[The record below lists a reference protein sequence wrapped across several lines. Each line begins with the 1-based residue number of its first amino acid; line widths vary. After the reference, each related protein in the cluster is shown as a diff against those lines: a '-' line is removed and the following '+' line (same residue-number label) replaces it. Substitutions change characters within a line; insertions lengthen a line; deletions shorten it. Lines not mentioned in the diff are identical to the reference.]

1 MTKELENVITAIRC
15 IESSLKTSGWTKQSI
30 GRSFRIDYDERFAL
44 YVRRRNLAD
53 LIVSNGEFVKMSPKT
68 KSKKSDKTRENPMVS
83 NPALK
88 TEEDEMTPCHDARS
102 KFIDYPSLQAL
113 SSQSDSLVICSDAL
127 WYTYDSDLDQCR
139 EIVCWMFS
147 LISDKDVNEFIF
159 LRKQEQYL
167 LNIETAI
174 GCILDQLHYNPT
186 DIRSI
191 TRYASLGDPN
201 ISTGKRITNQYLTK
215 EEAVS
220 NSRYPFPDR
229 QLVHNT
235 LDWKQVSD
243 IPVTLLCHGGKGS
256 LSAFDQSSKY
266 CINLLSHCTEVQ
278 DGLVTLGS
286 KPPIEFHPASLL
298 SRDSHHTYRYN
309 IRLSIS
315 DTMCHAPADMK
326 TIQDL
331 KRAIAMKTPDIVQ
344 RLSTDRFLIQEP
356 VSFFEFAAERSTV
369 PLLYAATLYGYN
381 KRIPVTI
388 TSVTARV
395 MKESIS
401 QYLGCQNEK
410 DFEHAYRGLHKVC
423 HRKTPIKRESK
434 AGGYT
439 DNSALEPITD
449 QINTLQYYF
458 SKAYH
463 GGYNS
468 SSEIGFFREVTHDY
482 DLKNAY
488 PTAMSLVRDIDWNN
502 PIQDTIHNRD
512 LSLVDFRNPETGEID
527 PLLPL
532 VTYVRFEFPI
542 SVKYPCIAVT
552 EADIPIFPRTCLKK
566 AIYAAG
572 PELYLALQLG
582 AKVFCETGYV
592 ARTLIRKDVRTAS
605 RSLGSAVQ
613 QMVQDRA
620 KAKAEFGK
628 GSLPELILKTM
639 VNSGYGKTAQ
649 NVVQKT
655 NWDAYS
661 GEMVKSACSA
671 ITNPA
676 AACMTTS
683 ITRALLIAAQNQAE
697 ALGYLTYSVTTDGF
711 ISNMPFDQL
720 AALDLYGLAAPVK
733 EARLFL
739 TDGESADLWEE
750 KHIQNDLLNFTTRGN
765 VSLNTGKP
773 PKGCTAEEAKQ
784 YANPVF
790 DKPGVCAH
798 CNVKSGYRSDSYADR
813 LWLMKS
819 VLSRTKPVAYNRDE
833 WTSFKKLVAGE
844 PFIARA
850 REDGAK
856 LNFDMKRKPDETSFR
871 SEIVSVDGQNYEI
884 ACFSTVPY
892 EDIDEYI
899 RYRDKEEKTG
909 CLRTMDDWKS
919 FLSKLKHNS
928 ISVKPRDLERS
939 ILFTCIAGHRAGFWV
954 IPKLDSLQGQ
964 ERDIWINKHNTSGHV
979 FGPNDWKNA
988 GRPARK
994 RNLLPLEQIESKLKE
1009 LQADA

>member
-1 MTKELENVITAIRC
+1 MNTVTEGTNSVKAQKLNDVLKAVRCLESILIA
-15 IESSLKTSGWTKQSI
+15 SGWTRRPI
-30 GRSFRIDYDERFAL
+30 GRTFRIDYDERFAL
-44 YVRRRNLAD
+44 YARRRNLTD
-53 LIVSNGEFVKMSPKT
+53 LIGSNGEFEKMSPKT
-68 KSKKSDKTRENPMVS
+68 NSEKTDEIRKKPMVS

-88 TEEDEMTPCHDARS
+88 TEEEDMTPFHDTRS
-102 KFIDYPSLQAL
+102 RFIDYPSLLAL
-113 SSQSDSLVICSDAL
+113 ASQSDSLVIGYDAL
-127 WYTYDSDLDQCR
+127 WYSYDSDLAVCR
-139 EIVCWMFS
+139 EIICWMFS
-147 LISDKDVNEFIF
+147 LISNNNDANEFIF
-159 LRKQEQYL
+159 IRKQEPHL

-174 GCILDQLHYNPT
+174 GCILDQLHYNAT

-201 ISTGKRITNQYLTK
+201 LKTGKHIINHYSTK
-215 EEAVS
+215 DEAAS
-220 NSRYPFPDR
+220 SSKYPFPDG
-229 QLVHNT
+229 QIVHNT
-235 LDWKQVSD
+235 LDWNQVPNV
-243 IPVTLLCHGGKGS
+243 PVTLLCHGGKGS

-266 CINLLSHCTEVQ
+266 SINLLSYCTEVQ

-286 KPPIEFHPASLL
+286 KPPIEFHPASLIP
-298 SRDSHHTYRYN
+298 RDGHHTFRYS

-326 TIQDL
+326 TIPDL
-331 KRAIAMKTPDIVQ
+331 KRAIGMQTPDIVQ

-356 VSFFEFAAERSTV
+356 VSCLELAAERSTV

-388 TSVTARV
+388 TSVTAAV

-401 QYLGCQNEK
+401 RYLGCQTEK
-410 DFEHAYRGLHKVC
+410 DFERSYRGLYKVS
-423 HRKTPIKRESK
+423 HRKTPLKRESK
-434 AGGYT
+434 ADGFT
-439 DNSALEPITD
+439 DNSFLEPISD
-449 QINTLQYYF
+449 QVNTLQYYF

-488 PTAMSLVRDIDWNN
+488 PTAMALVRDIDWSN
-502 PIQDTIHNRD
+502 PVQNTIHKRE
-512 LSLVDFRNPETGEID
+512 LSPEDFRNPETGEID

-532 VTYVRFEFPI
+532 VAYVTFEFPI

-552 EADIPIFPRTCLKK
+552 ETDIPIFPRACLKE

-592 ARTLIRKDVRTAS
+592 ARTLIRKDAGTTS
-605 RSLGSAVQ
+605 RSLGSAVK

-697 ALGYLTYSVTTDGF
+697 TLGYLTYSVTTDGF
-711 ISNMPFDQL
+711 ISNMPLDKL
-720 AALDLYGLAAPVK
+720 VTLDLYGLAAPVK
-733 EARLFL
+733 AARLFL
-739 TDGESADLWEE
+739 KDGESADFWEA

-784 YANPVF
+784 YANPVY
-790 DKPGVCAH
+790 DQSGVCAH
-798 CNVKSGYRSDSYADR
+798 CNVKSGYPSDSFDDR

-819 VLSRTKPVAYNRDE
+819 VLSRTKPVSYNREE
-833 WTSFKKLVAGE
+833 WTSFMKLVAGE

-856 LNFDMKRKPDETSFR
+856 LNFDMKRKPDESSFR
-871 SEIVSVDGQNYEI
+871 NEIVTLDGQEYEI

-899 RYRDKEEKTG
+899 RYRDKEERSG
-909 CLRTMDDWKS
+909 CLRTMDDWES

-928 ISVKPRDLERS
+928 ISVKPRDLDRS

-954 IPKLDSLQGQ
+954 IPKLNTLQGQ

-979 FGPNDWKNA
+979 FGPDDWKNA
-988 GRPARK
+988 GRSQRQSALVK
-994 RNLLPLEQIESKLKE
+994 
-1009 LQADA
+1009 